1 MGTTYHNKPIVTDGL
16 VFYVDAA
23 NKVSYPGSGNDCF
36 NLENITI
43 TGSLKDDTTFNTDS
57 GGTFEFD
64 GTDDH
69 IDFGRPSILNFTP
82 QTNTFSISAWFKT
95 SQFGTIY
102 SFGAPSGN
110 ASTQIKITVRGDNYY
125 PEMVLGGTVTAGSA
139 ALNDNSWHN
148 IVVTVPAASSG
159 ATLYL
164 DGASHATGNIGTATS
179 SENALIGAR
188 TDGSGFEWVDKIS
201 NISIYN
207 KALSASEVT
216 QNYNA
221 LKNRFI

>member
-1 MGTTYHNKPIVTDGL
+1 MGTSYAPNIVNDGL
-16 VFYVDAA
+16 VFSVDAA
-23 NKVSYPGSGNDCF
+23 NPRSYPGSGNNCF
-36 NLENITI
+36 NLKNITI
-43 TGSLKDDTTFNTDS
+43 TGSLKDDTTFNTDG

-102 SFGAPSGN
+102 SFGG
-110 ASTQIKITVRGDNYY
+110 ST
-125 PEMVLGGTVTAGSA
+125 
-139 ALNDNSWHN
+139 ALNDSNWHN
-148 IVVTVPAASSG
+148 IIVTVPAASSG
-159 ATLYL
+159 AILYL
-164 DGASHATGNIGTATS
+164 DGASHVTGNIGTATS

-201 NISIYN
+201 NVKIYN
-207 KALSASEVT
+207 KTLSAAEVL

-221 LKNRFI
+221 LKGRFQ

>member
-1 MGTTYHNKPIVTDGL
+1 MGTSYAPNIVNDGL
-16 VFYVDAA
+16 VFSVDAA
-23 NKVSYPGSGNDCF
+23 NPRSYPGSGNNCF
-36 NLENITI
+36 NLKNITI
-43 TGSLKDDTTFNTDS
+43 TGSLKDDTTFNTDG

-125 PEMVLGGTVTAGSA
+125 PEMVLGGTVTAGST
-139 ALNDNSWHN
+139 ALNDSNWHN

-159 ATLYL
+159 AILYL
-164 DGASHATGNIGTATS
+164 DGASHVTGNIGTATS

-201 NISIYN
+201 NVKIYN
-207 KALSASEVT
+207 KALSAAEVK

-221 LKNRFI
+221 LKGRFQ